1 MGKSWKQMVAVTTIA
16 ATVGMMYPKY
26 CFADG
31 TYRIIIEEHG
41 NYQEI
46 IVPQGETDL
55 YGLLHADADQIEIKS
70 KLLEYIASCLN

>member
-1 MGKSWKQMVAVTTIA
+1 MGKNWRQVLIAITMV

-41 NYQEI
+41 KQVEI
-46 IVPQGETDL
+46 LLPQGEEDI
-55 YGLLHADADQIEIKS
+55 YGFLHAKKDQIEIKS
-70 KLLEYIASCLN
+70 KLLEYIKSYRN